1 MIKSSL
7 SRSSELLTLN
17 NDEIKRI
24 MSVIERDFKLREKE
38 YERIQELKNV
48 IQQEHERVECLAM
61 STEFNHERCIRCY
74 KLFKIFFNPKELCSE
89 CKLYVCHKC
98 ATYNKQSKTWICKI
112 CLKLKELEC
121 LTGDW
126 FYLEIAKKYKRC
138 GSAKVVRE
146 LHKREK
152 ELAEIDQYDDDPGY
166 GTLPTS
172 VIMDSKDSGFLR
184 SYIVHDENIKSEL
197 NEYAKR
203 LNLLIDNLQSDLSK
217 FLTYNSHLSISNR
230 YRENLKDRRQQIASE
245 ITRARIALMSPLR
258 RSNMKPTVAYENDFK
273 NLLIYKTEDVLQINL
288 QQFKKNLTTSNLS
301 INSPSF
307 DEKLA
312 QIIFDK
318 FINKQASSNS
328 TEVIDSLS
336 NLSQVPTKPQR
347 QSSIPTS
354 INPSSYELN
363 QNVFSS
369 QISNTSL
376 EMNSQS
382 DTLQKKNLLRTRAI
396 DEQEEGDDE
405 DEDEDKTPTGS
416 SFDDDQSDS
425 LDEKNRFIDTDVETI
440 KKSNERV
447 DDWKTNFNLI
457 ESELTLSDHDEE
469 EEEEECST
477 WL

>member
-152 ELAEIDQYDDDPGY
+152 ELG
-166 GTLPTS
+166 
-172 VIMDSKDSGFLR
+172 KFN
-184 SYIVHDENIKSEL
+184 YI
-197 NEYAKR
+197 
-203 LNLLIDNLQSDLSK
+203 
-217 FLTYNSHLSISNR
+217 
-230 YRENLKDRRQQIASE
+230 
-245 ITRARIALMSPLR
+245 
-258 RSNMKPTVAYENDFK
+258 
-273 NLLIYKTEDVLQINL
+273 
-288 QQFKKNLTTSNLS
+288 
-301 INSPSF
+301 
-307 DEKLA
+307 
-312 QIIFDK
+312 
-318 FINKQASSNS
+318 
-328 TEVIDSLS
+328 
-336 NLSQVPTKPQR
+336 
-347 QSSIPTS
+347 
-354 INPSSYELN
+354 
-363 QNVFSS
+363 
-369 QISNTSL
+369 
-376 EMNSQS
+376 
-382 DTLQKKNLLRTRAI
+382 
-396 DEQEEGDDE
+396 
-405 DEDEDKTPTGS
+405 
-416 SFDDDQSDS
+416 
-425 LDEKNRFIDTDVETI
+425 
-440 KKSNERV
+440 
-447 DDWKTNFNLI
+447 
-457 ESELTLSDHDEE
+457 
-469 EEEEECST
+469 
-477 WL
+477 

>member
-1 MIKSSL
+1 MDDL
-7 SRSSELLTLN
+7 DDHLLDQDEMNEMFSRPIGQ
-17 NDEIKRI
+17 D
-24 MSVIERDFKLREKE
+24 
-38 YERIQELKNV
+38 
-48 IQQEHERVECLAM
+48 
-61 STEFNHERCIRCY
+61 
-74 KLFKIFFNPKELCSE
+74 
-89 CKLYVCHKC
+89 
-98 ATYNKQSKTWICKI
+98 TYMTDAD
-112 CLKLKELEC
+112 LEN
-121 LTGDW
+121 
-126 FYLEIAKKYKRC
+126 
-138 GSAKVVRE
+138 
-146 LHKREK
+146 
-152 ELAEIDQYDDDPGY
+152 ELAG
-166 GTLPTS
+166 L
-172 VIMDSKDSGFLR
+172 
-184 SYIVHDENIKSEL
+184 
-197 NEYAKR
+197 
-203 LNLLIDNLQSDLSK
+203 
-217 FLTYNSHLSISNR
+217 
-230 YRENLKDRRQQIASE
+230 ASE
-245 ITRARIALMSPLR
+245 EYDIQPNAIYDRFSAPSVPVQPIDTGNQTGLTTKVSSSI
-258 RSNMKPTVAYENDFK
+258 KPTVAYENDFK

-336 NLSQVPTKPQR
+336 NLSQVPAKPQR

-363 QNVFSS
+363 QSVSSS

-382 DTLQKKNLLRTRAI
+382 DTLRKKNLLRTRAI
-396 DEQEEGDDE
+396 DEQEGDDE

-416 SFDDDQSDS
+416 SFEDDQSDS

>member
-1 MIKSSL
+1 MLVAVS
-7 SRSSELLTLN
+7 
-17 NDEIKRI
+17 
-24 MSVIERDFKLREKE
+24 
-38 YERIQELKNV
+38 
-48 IQQEHERVECLAM
+48 
-61 STEFNHERCIRCY
+61 
-74 KLFKIFFNPKELCSE
+74 
-89 CKLYVCHKC
+89 
-98 ATYNKQSKTWICKI
+98 
-112 CLKLKELEC
+112 
-121 LTGDW
+121 
-126 FYLEIAKKYKRC
+126 
-138 GSAKVVRE
+138 RE
-146 LHKREK
+146 LIFI
-152 ELAEIDQYDDDPGY
+152 LAEIDQYDDDPGY

-336 NLSQVPTKPQR
+336 NLSQVPAKPQR

-363 QNVFSS
+363 QSVSSS

-382 DTLQKKNLLRTRAI
+382 DTLRKKNLLRTRAI
-396 DEQEEGDDE
+396 DEQEGDDE

-416 SFDDDQSDS
+416 SFEDDQSDS